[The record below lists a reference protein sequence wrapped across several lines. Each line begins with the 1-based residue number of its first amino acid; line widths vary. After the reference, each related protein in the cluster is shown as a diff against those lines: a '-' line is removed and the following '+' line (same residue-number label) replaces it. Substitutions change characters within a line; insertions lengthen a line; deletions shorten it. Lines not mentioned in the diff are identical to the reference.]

1 MQIIDRDD
9 LANDPQLASN
19 DGRDSR
25 RDELYGVIDRW
36 VNSLPLEAV
45 IEQLNQAGVPASR
58 IFSAEDMFSDPQFL
72 AREMFLQAKLPDGKA
87 FKMPGIIPK
96 LSQTP
101 GTSEWVGPALGEHTD
116 QVLDELGYDA
126 QRIAKLRADG
136 AI

>member
-1 MQIIDRDD
+1 MQIIGRDD